1 MAADRHCH
9 FLLVVEHL
17 AKATSTTLYII
28 ITQFLGRRENLHDG
42 ARSLRPYTLS
52 NDVDVKRQL

>member
-17 AKATSTTLYII
+17 AKASSTTPYIW
-28 ITQFLGRRENLHDG
+28 ITQFLERTENRQDG
-42 ARSLRPYTLS
+42 ALSLQTLHPI
-52 NDVDVKRQL
+52 NWRGC